1 MVPGRNSRVR
11 AVLLHE
17 SERTRATRLFL
28 PGRTVVRRSRS
39 ARAPTAACGT
49 GSRCSVRT
57 VPGSGTTLQAE
68 LPLAPPRSLA
78 DR

>member
-1 MVPGRNSRVR
+1 MVPGRNPRVR

-17 SERTRATRLFL
+17 SERTRVTRLFL
-28 PGRTVVRRSRS
+28 PGRTVVRKEPLGPGADRRL
-39 ARAPTAACGT
+39 
-49 GSRCSVRT
+49 RT

-78 DR
+78 DP